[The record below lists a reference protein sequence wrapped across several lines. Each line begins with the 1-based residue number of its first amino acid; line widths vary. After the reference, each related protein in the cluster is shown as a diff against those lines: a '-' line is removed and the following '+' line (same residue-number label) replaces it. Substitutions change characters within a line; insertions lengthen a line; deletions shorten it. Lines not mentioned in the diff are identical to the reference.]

1 MCSLIKARFPLGEK
15 WAHSQTKTKNLASV
29 PTFLRRVFA
38 SRELI
43 HLVENGLNRYK
54 SDSLTFKME
63 CGVVVGRVESSTRGV
78 AANDKC

>member
-1 MCSLIKARFPLGEK
+1 MGAQPNENKKFSKGLVREK
-15 WAHSQTKTKNLASV
+15 GRHEKVGSV

-43 HLVENGLNRYK
+43 HLVENGLNRHK